1 MDEYTPEE
9 LDTLIEEALK
19 IEPMRRAPLTLHR
32 RVLERVHVAAL
43 CEQEKIR
50 FRYSM
55 LGMAVAFLAVVAGAV
70 LMVSLTNLWGVMN
83 YGVPG
88 GKGQFDYYA
97 TSMFISWTRYGGAYS
112 MILSILGAGIAVLLG
127 LLPPRKDKW
136 SH

>member
-1 MDEYTPEE
+1 MDEYTPDK
-9 LDTLIEEALK
+9 LDALIEEALK
-19 IEPMRRAPLTLHR
+19 NEPMRRAPRTLHQ
-32 RVLERVHVAAL
+32 RVLERVQVTAL
-43 CEQEKIR
+43 REQEKIR

-70 LMVSLTNLWGVMN
+70 LIVSLTNLWGVMN

-97 TSMFISWTRYGGAYS
+97 TSMFMSWARYGGAYS

-127 LLPPRKDKW
+127 LLPLRKDKW